1 LDLFARIPEV
11 TLNSLDP
18 RAPLVLD
25 TRELGRR
32 PGSQREVSLKV
43 PAPPDLGIE
52 VLRVTEGSPVELD
65 LRLEA
70 VMEGV
75 LVTGTAHASLA
86 GECARCLEPI
96 SDDMEVRFQE
106 LFVYDGQDY
115 SSEEDDGV
123 SKLEGDLVDLEPLLR
138 DAVVLALPF
147 QPLCMDDCPGL
158 CVECGARLAD
168 DPDHAHDEPIDPR
181 WAGLTALQ
189 QDEQDKQDPEHDP
202 RTT

>member
-1 LDLFARIPEV
+1 LR
-11 TLNSLDP
+11 NLDP

-32 PGSQREVSLKV
+32 PGSQRLVAFTAEA
-43 PAPPDLGIE
+43 PAELGIE
-52 VLRVTEGSPVELD
+52 ILRVPEGSPVDLD

-75 LVTGTAHASLA
+75 LVTGTATAELE

-96 SDDMEVRFQE
+96 EDDIAVDIQE
-106 LFVYDGQDY
+106 LYLYDDGDQPYDEEADV
-115 SSEEDDGV
+115 SRLEDD
-123 SKLEGDLVDLEPLLR
+123 LLDLEPVLR

-147 QPLCMDDCPGL
+147 QPLCQDDCPGL

-168 DPDHAHDEPIDPR
+168 DPDHRHEDPIDPR
-181 WAGLTALQ
+181 WAVLTGIAAAQ
-189 QDEQDKQDPEHDP
+189 HEQTEDVDDGQDTGRSEKE
-202 RTT
+202 

>member
-1 LDLFARIPEV
+1 
-11 TLNSLDP
+11 
-18 RAPLVLD
+18 VLD

-32 PGSQREVSLKV
+32 PGSQREEKRTV
-43 PAPPDLGIE
+43 PAPADLGIE
-52 VLRVTEGSPVELD
+52 VLRVPEGSPVELD

-75 LVTGTAHASLA
+75 LVTGSASAEIA

-96 SDDMEVRFQE
+96 DDEIDVRFQE

-123 SKLEGDLVDLEPLLR
+123 SMLEGDLLDLEPLLR

-147 QPLCMDDCPGL
+147 QPLCEDDCPGL
-158 CVECGARLAD
+158 CTECGARLAE
-168 DPDHAHDEPIDPR
+168 DPGHTHDAAIDPR
-181 WAGLTALQ
+181 WGKLQ
-189 QDEQDKQDPEHDP
+189 QLQHDDDPQQ
-202 RTT
+202 

>member
-1 LDLFARIPEV
+1 M
-11 TLNSLDP
+11 
-18 RAPLVLD
+18 LD

-32 PGSQREVSLKV
+32 PGSQRQVTRTV
-43 PAPPDLGIE
+43 PAPADLGIE
-52 VLRVTEGSPVELD
+52 VLRVPEGSQVELD

-75 LVTGTAHASLA
+75 LVTGTATAVLD

-96 SDDMEVRFQE
+96 AEETEVTFQE
-106 LFVYDGQDY
+106 LFVYDDRDY

-123 SKLEGDLVDLEPLLR
+123 SKLEDDLVDLEPLLR

-147 QPLCMDDCPGL
+147 QPLCEDDCPGL

-168 DPDHAHDEPIDPR
+168 DPDHQHEEPIDPR

-189 QDEQDKQDPEHDP
+189 PEQDQ
-202 RTT
+202 

>member
-1 LDLFARIPEV
+1 
-11 TLNSLDP
+11 
-18 RAPLVLD
+18 VLD

-32 PGSQREVSLKV
+32 PGSQRQVELTV
-43 PAPPDLGIE
+43 PAPADLGIE
-52 VLRVTEGSPVELD
+52 VLRVPEGSPVELD

-75 LVTGTAHASLA
+75 LVTGTATAGLE

-96 SDDMEVRFQE
+96 SDEIEARFQE
-106 LFVYDGQDY
+106 LFVYAQHQTSHD
-115 SSEEDDGV
+115 EDDEV
-123 SKLEGDLVDLEPLLR
+123 SKLEDDLVDLEPLLR

-147 QPLCMDDCPGL
+147 QPLCEDDCPGL

-181 WAGLTALQ
+181 WAGLSALQ
-189 QDEQDKQDPEHDP
+189 QDEQDQ
-202 RTT
+202 